1 MADTSIAVQL
11 GLKGLASTEAGLKR
25 FFGLIDKEGKAAAGG
40 GVTALTSGLKR
51 IALAAAGAASAYV
64 SIRTITN
71 GLRDIAKLGGDLSDL
86 AARTN
91 ISVRNLVVMRQA
103 FDDAGVGADRVSQS
117 IALMQRQLAEAATS
131 GSGPAADAISR
142 LGLNIE
148 ELMAMAPDEQF
159 RLLAERIGSVED
171 PAIRTGIAMDIFG
184 RSGND
189 LVTLFKDAGAFEKA
203 EQRLGALPEVLARN
217 AETLDAIS
225 DSLASLP
232 NRSRQFFAGI
242 ADQIGGLLR
251 TVVEGIERID
261 LTRLGQKVGAFV
273 NVAIEQWKAGRFSEF
288 LGLSIEAGF
297 EIGINLAR
305 AQFEKLRDWLGSTG
319 FWSAIGTAAI
329 TFINGVTK
337 TMVTA
342 LQLPLQLI
350 AAAILHQASQHRYAF
365 ETVAN
370 HLRQI
375 FAGVVN
381 FLAEQLERVVNAA
394 LTAAGPLLRNV
405 IPEVNVPRV
414 EPQTREVEAA
424 MTFAQAWEVAGE
436 AMDEQADAVGRF
448 FDNSTQAARELL
460 ELNNALAGETN
471 SQGTA
476 LERLNRLVE
485 EQIAKR
491 EAEAKAVGE
500 VARSTEGLKVAVGE
514 LQRLREAER
523 ATKERLQ
530 ALDREKAA
538 IEADFTRTE
547 AEKFAARRAILEQET
562 ALLRQIVDQLRERAS
577 LAGIGVEEREQ
588 MLGRADTFDKQ
599 LGTTEGQLQ
608 GMGPDPA
615 SMGQQMSAT
624 ITQLQNQFGTVQ
636 QQIARGFST
645 TIQSA
650 VNGVAASIEGL
661 LQGTMNWAD
670 ALQNVGRSIIN
681 GVISAISRMVAEWIA
696 GRALM
701 AAKEIFF
708 STQETAAKAPSALLT
723 SITSYGVAAI
733 IGLAALTA
741 AMAAMGGFA
750 EGGFTGAGGS
760 LEPAGLVHR
769 GEFVVPADRVSE
781 FGVGFFES
789 IRQGGLTPSDTVA
802 STPGAASESQG
813 RPVTIILVDSRNEA
827 RKWVESAE
835 GQARIVEIVRNQ
847 RTEIGI
853 AS

>member
-1 MADTSIAVQL
+1 MAETSIAVRL
-11 GLKGLASTEAGLKR
+11 GLTGLASTEAGLKR
-25 FFGLIDKEGKAAAGG
+25 FFGLVNKEGRAASG

-71 GLRDIAKLGGDLSDL
+71 GIRDIAKLGGDLSDL
-86 AARTN
+86 AARSN
-91 ISVRNLVVMRQA
+91 ISVRNLVVLRQA
-103 FDDAGVGADRVSQS
+103 FDDAGVGAERVSQS

-131 GSGPAADAISR
+131 GTGPAADAISR
-142 LGLNIE
+142 LGLSIE
-148 ELMAMAPDEQF
+148 QLLALSPDEQF

-189 LVTLFKDAGAFEKA
+189 LVTLFKDAGAFDQAEK
-203 EQRLGALPEVLARN
+203 RLGALPDVLARN
-217 AETLDAIS
+217 ANTLDAIS
-225 DSLASLP
+225 DSIANLP
-232 NRSRQFFAGI
+232 NRSRQFFAGVT
-242 ADQIGGLLR
+242 DQIGDFLR
-251 TVVEGIERID
+251 TVFEGIERID
-261 LTRLGQKVGAFV
+261 LTRLGQKFGAFV
-273 NVAIEQWKAGRFSEF
+273 KVAIEQWRAGKFAEF
-288 LGLSIEAGF
+288 ISLTIEAGF
-297 EIGINLAR
+297 ELGINAAR
-305 AQFEKLRDWLGSTG
+305 AQLGKLQEWLGSPG
-319 FWSAIGTAAI
+319 FWSSVGLAFI

-337 TMVTA
+337 SLVTA
-342 LQLPLQLI
+342 LQLPLQLV
-350 AAAILHQASQHRYAF
+350 AAAILYQASQYRYTF
-365 ETVAN
+365 ETIAN
-370 HLRQI
+370 LLRQV

-381 FLAEQLERVVNAA
+381 FLADQLERVINTALNAA
-394 LTAAGPLLRNV
+394 RPLLRELV
-405 IPEVNVPRV
+405 PEVNVPRV
-414 EPQTREVEAA
+414 APQTREVEAA
-424 MTFAQAWEVAGE
+424 MTMAEAWEVAGA
-436 AMDEQADAVGRF
+436 AMDDQADAVRRF

-460 ELNNALAGETN
+460 DLNHALAGETN
-471 SQGTA
+471 SQGSV
-476 LERLNRLVE
+476 LERLTRLID

-491 EAEAKAVGE
+491 EAEARAVTE
-500 VARSTEGLKVAVGE
+500 VAKSTEGLKVAVGE

-530 ALDREKAA
+530 ALDRERAV
-538 IEADFTRTE
+538 IEGDFTRTE
-547 AEKFAARRAILEQET
+547 AEKFAARRAILEEET
-562 ALLRQIVDQLRERAS
+562 ALLRQIVEQLRERAS
-577 LAGIGVEEREQ
+577 LAGISGEEREQ
-588 MLGRADTFDKQ
+588 ILGRADSFDKQ
-599 LGTTEGQLQ
+599 LGTAEGQLE
-608 GMGPDPA
+608 GMGPDPT
-615 SMGQQMSAT
+615 SMAQQMSDT
-624 ITQLQNQFGTVQ
+624 ITQLQNQFGTFQ

-681 GVISAISRMVAEWIA
+681 GVISAIGRMVAEWIA

-708 STQETAAKAPSALLT
+708 SAQETAAKAPNALMT
-723 SITSYGVAAI
+723 SITSYGIAAI
-733 IGLAALTA
+733 VGLAALTA

-750 EGGFTGAGGS
+750 EGGFTGAGAKM
-760 LEPAGLVHR
+760 EPAGVVHR

-789 IRQGGLTPSDTVA
+789 IRQGSLTPADTA
-802 STPGAASESQG
+802 SATPSAGTGGEG
-813 RPVTIILVDSRNEA
+813 KPVTIILVDSRNEA
-827 RKWVESAE
+827 RQWVESAE